1 MSFTKSARI
10 LAIGLML
17 HWKRLL
23 EYRLNLAFDLL
34 LRLVDSVTFFMF
46 WAVILASSN
55 GFAGWGLKEF
65 LIVFALE
72 SYFTALVISF
82 AYAGL
87 YMYERIHNAELDS
100 FLTKPA
106 QPWLLAIVKGIEPS
120 FAGFI
125 SGTAALALAFTQG
138 ISMQPLALLLGLF
151 MVLLGVAITAL
162 FGLSLATLSFWLGR
176 MDSLESVFES
186 FWSFG
191 GKPASIFPIG
201 LQVLTAFTFPFIFI
215 QTIPTMAILDK
226 IPVQEMLLF
235 ILAEFIVLIAW
246 IFAFKFLWKKGL
258 RNYESGGG

>member
-1 MSFTKSARI
+1 MSFTKNARI
-10 LAIGLML
+10 LATGLGL
-17 HWKRLL
+17 QWKKLL

-34 LRLVDSVTFFMF
+34 LRLADSVTFFLF

-72 SYFTALVISF
+72 SYFTALVVSF

-87 YMYERIHNAELDS
+87 YTFERIHKAELDA

-106 QPWLLAIVKGIEPS
+106 QPWLLSVVKGLDPS
-120 FAGFI
+120 FAGLI
-125 SGTAALALAFTQG
+125 SGTAALALAFSQG
-138 ISMQPLALLLGLF
+138 ISMQPLALGLGFL
-151 MVLLGVAITAL
+151 MIVLGVAITAL
-162 FGLSLATLSFWLGR
+162 FGLSLATASFWLGR

-186 FWSFG
+186 FWSFS

-201 LQVLTAFTFPFIFI
+201 LQVLTAFTFPFIFV
-215 QTIPTMAILDK
+215 QTVPTLAILEK
-226 IPVQEMLLF
+226 IQVQEMMWFVLAELA
-235 ILAEFIVLIAW
+235 ILAVWAFVFKVLW
-246 IFAFKFLWKKGL
+246 NKGL